1 MIKFFRRIRQNLVM
15 KNKTSKPALP
25 AARYLMYA
33 VGEITLVVIGILI
46 ALQIN
51 NWKELQEQKQLQ
63 TVYLNRLVNDLDH
76 DLANIEFV
84 LATINENQAV
94 ISDFI
99 NALNTN
105 QDKDQTIKSMIA
117 YFEKGWIISEFVPSI
132 ITYTDLSQT
141 GNMKVIENT
150 ELANAIISYYGY
162 ITQVEN
168 SNNVNKNWITPIDQ
182 AVAKET
188 AAFEIDPNTSNLFS
202 SSDRSVAVQDL
213 LLHKALLERDA
224 AGHYWINGSL
234 NGNLLAIKG
243 LTEDLK
249 QAIQNELINFGK

>member
-1 MIKFFRRIRQNLVM
+1 
-15 KNKTSKPALP
+15 
-25 AARYLMYA
+25 MYA
-33 VGEITLVVIGILI
+33 LGEIILVVVGILI

-51 NWKELQEQKQLQ
+51 NWKELQKQKQLQ
-63 TVYLNRLVNDLDH
+63 TVYLNRMVNDLDH
-76 DLANIEFV
+76 DLVNIEFV
-84 LATINENQAV
+84 QATINENQAV

-99 NALNTN
+99 NAINSN
-105 QDKDQTIKSMIA
+105 QNKDQKLKNMTA
-117 YFEKGWIISEFVPSI
+117 YFEKGWIISEFMPSI

-150 ELANAIISYYGY
+150 QLANAIISYYGY
-162 ITQVEN
+162 IAQVEN

-202 SSDRSVAVQDL
+202 SRDRSSAIKDL
-213 LLHKALLERDA
+213 LLNKALLERNA
-224 AGHYWINGSL
+224 AGHYWINSSL
-234 NGNLLAIKG
+234 NGNLQAIKG